1 MFSSETWLAKTSSEF
16 YGHDLNYSIGTN
28 GNEYMT
34 DSVGAGDRTKWTLSC
49 WIKPRG
55 LSFGGHIWSSAGGSH
70 VGGADI
76 EYLNLSDGRIY
87 HYQNRSGT
95 VDFNVQSSPLIRDNS
110 SWTHL
115 VVAKDTAQSTAADRI
130 KYYLNGT
137 QVTDFESS
145 SYPSQD
151 NGNGYI
157 NSSLGQVLFHEAARW
172 RYPTYCLFSEMH
184 FTDGYAYAASDFGEF
199 KEGIW
204 IPIEPSVSYG
214 TTGWHLDFADS
225 SALGNDVSGNDN
237 DWSTTNFAAKD
248 RYLDNPTNNFA
259 ILNQDITQYQTTSFT
274 DGMLT
279 VTGSGSSGAATYRV
293 GTATHACHTKTYF
306 EVRIASKSGNGRNG
320 SGLLSENTALDT
332 YGSLSTAMTGVQVSQ
347 PHGVSQVRQED
358 TTVSSSAETANVG
371 DIVQWAFDPATG
383 KVWHGV
389 NNTWS
394 DSGDPAGGNN
404 PSVTLSTNEFMLPA
418 YHLQASS
425 DSLNFNFGQDGTF
438 GGNVTAQNN
447 ADENG
452 IGNFYYTPP
461 SGFLALCSRNMPE
474 PTIGPN
480 SATQASDYF
489 DTILYTSNNIGAGG
503 TQNVTGLGFQPDLVW
518 IKNRDSD
525 STAHTLFDSS
535 RGTGKHISSDS
546 SAAEVG
552 SNSQYGYLSA
562 FNSNGFT
569 LTGGSTNANYV
580 NQSTDKYVTWN
591 WRANSGTTT
600 TNDASATGVGTIDS
614 VYQANTTAGFS
625 IVTYTGTGS
634 EGTIAHGLSS
644 APEVVMIKNRTD
656 AREFVFGHLSNTFA
670 GQMYLS
676 TGGAYGAND
685 GSFGSTAPTSTVVNV
700 NSDQT
705 TNESGD
711 NFVMYCWHSVYG
723 YSRMGAY
730 EGNGNTTGP
739 KVYTGFS
746 PALVMIAYT
755 GSGENFIVWDYKRDT
770 FNKYD
775 YGAYKKIFW
784 DTSGA
789 ETTNTGN
796 RIIDFLSNG
805 FQHNASH
812 VSTNTNN
819 GTYIYMAFAEHP
831 FKYSNGRT

>member
-1 MFSSETWLAKTSSEF
+1 MTGSNSFWFAKTGSEF
-16 YGHDLNYSIGTN
+16 YGHNLNYSIGTN
-28 GNEYMT
+28 GSEYM
-34 DSVGAGDRTKWTLSC
+34 SRSESGNTKLWTLSF

-55 LSFGGHIWSSAGGSH
+55 KSFFGEIWSSAGGGH

-76 EYLNLSDGRIY
+76 EYLSTTDGQLYLYQYSGGTLHNIKSQRI
-87 HYQNRSGT
+87 
-95 VDFNVQSSPLIRDNS
+95 IRDNS
-110 SWTHL
+110 SWTH
-115 VVAKDTAQSTAADRI
+115 VVVVKDTAQSTASNRI
-130 KYYLNGT
+130 KFYVNGSL
-137 QVTDFESS
+137 VTDFHTA

-151 NGNGYI
+151 STSGYL
-157 NSSLGQVLFHEAARW
+157 NSSLGQVLFQEAARW
-172 RYPTYCLFSEMH
+172 RYPMYGLFSEMH
-184 FTDGYAYAASDFGEF
+184 LCDGYAYAASDFGEF
-199 KEGIW
+199 KNGIW
-204 IPIEPSVSYG
+204 IPIEPSVNYG
-214 TTGWHLDFADS
+214 TTGWHLDFADTT
-225 SALGNDVSGNDN
+225 ALGNDVSGNNN
-237 DWSTTNFAAKD
+237 DWSTSNFAAKD
-248 RYLDNPTNNFA
+248 RYLDNPTTNFA
-259 ILNQDITQYQTTSFT
+259 ILNEDITQYQTTSFS

-279 VTGSGSSGAATYRV
+279 VTGSGSGGAATYRV

-306 EVRIASKSGNGRNG
+306 EVHIASKSGNGRNG

-347 PHGVSQVRQED
+347 PHGVSEVRLED
-358 TTVSSSAETANVG
+358 ATVQSSAEVANVG

-394 DSGDPAGGNN
+394 NSGDPANGNN
-404 PSVTLSTNEFMLPA
+404 PSTTVTTNEFMLPA

-438 GGNVTAQNN
+438 GGNESSQHNT
-447 ADENG
+447 DEND

-480 SATQASDYF
+480 SITQASDHF
-489 DTILYTSNNIGAGG
+489 DAVLYTSNNIGAGG
-503 TQNVTGLGFQPDLVW
+503 TQNVTGVGFQPDLVW
-518 IKNRDSD
+518 VKNRTS
-525 STAHTLFDSS
+525 SSSAHTLYDST
-535 RGTGKHISSDS
+535 RGTGRHIESDS
-546 SAAEVG
+546 SNAEIG
-552 SNSQYGYLSA
+552 LNSQYGYLSA

-569 LTGGSTNANYV
+569 ITGGSTSANYL
-580 NQSTDKYVTWN
+580 NQGTDNYVSWN
-591 WRANSGTTT
+591 WKANGGTTT

-614 VYQANTTAGFS
+614 VYQANTDAGFS

-676 TGGAYGAND
+676 TGGAYSAND

-711 NFVMYCWHSVYG
+711 SMVMYCFHSVYG

-730 EGNGNTTGP
+730 EGNGNSVGP

-746 PALVMIAYT
+746 PALVMIAYQ

-770 FNKYD
+770 YNKYD

-784 DTSGA
+784 DDAGA
-789 ETTNTGN
+789 ETDNTGN

-812 VSTNTNN
+812 VSTNTNGGN
-819 GTYIYMAFAEHP
+819 YIYMAFAEHP